1 MRPRGIGRQLW
12 RQWLGIGAGGHAQRR
27 QHQFVQDRVE
37 WLAGAVDH
45 RLLHHGVAAARV
57 AEGRPRRRSDPDG
70 LRVGGAGAIEHLLQR
85 RHALAGGV
93 AGKARDAHA
102 TGVRQQLAQARHA
115 VTLRQRP
122 AGERLVDACVQIEL
136 ALFDHAQRCHGRH
149 GFAERGGLE
158 QRLRRDGRS
167 AGPGHAIAARPGH
180 LAVLDHGH
188 AHARYVQPFHFV
200 DEGQGRYR
208 HIGQGDFRAQAGL
221 DAGDGGAVVGAVI
234 GVCAGSGQ
242 HCDAGGEIHNMGVAA
257 GQGRTHL
264 LLQTWLHKWQTVW
277 APAVRPARTER
288 KLCRR
293 HAEGECDA
301 PVR

>member
-1 MRPRGIGRQLW
+1 MAEALAVVLYLPAERIVVLHWLEHRARHGGREYAARRPGRALLDRDREARQVVRRGPQAGGSLLGIGVSAAGERLAVLVMRPRGVGRQLW

-27 QHQFVQDRVE
+27 QHERLHGRVK

-57 AEGRPRRRSDPDG
+57 AECRSRRGVDTDR

-85 RHALAGGV
+85 WHALAGGV

-115 VTLRQRP
+115 VTLLQRP

-136 ALFDHAQRCHGRH
+136 ALFDHAQRRHGRH

-180 LAVLDHGH
+180 LAVLDHRH
-188 AHARYVQPFHFV
+188 AHARHVQPFHFV
-200 DEGQGRYR
+200 GQGQGRYR
-208 HIGQGDFRAQAGL
+208 HIG
-221 DAGDGGAVVGAVI
+221 
-234 GVCAGSGQ
+234 
-242 HCDAGGEIHNMGVAA
+242 
-257 GQGRTHL
+257 
-264 LLQTWLHKWQTVW
+264 
-277 APAVRPARTER
+277 
-288 KLCRR
+288 
-293 HAEGECDA
+293 
-301 PVR
+301 